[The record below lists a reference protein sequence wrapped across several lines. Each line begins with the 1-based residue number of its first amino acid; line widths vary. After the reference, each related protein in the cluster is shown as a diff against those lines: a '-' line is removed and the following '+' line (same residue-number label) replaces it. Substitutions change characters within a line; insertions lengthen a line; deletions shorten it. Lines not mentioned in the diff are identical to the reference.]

1 MIKKILVPV
10 DYSEASLNA
19 LESAIYIAEK
29 HNATLYILHIQD
41 IIPDTEASHAS
52 GNTKELYSA
61 MAGNLMIKH
70 GLKTNVIFAEGIVG
84 HVIVKTIFETKTD
97 LVIMGSHGESGHR
110 NLFIGSNAYYVTKR
124 ATCPVLLIPPGKKW
138 KEFEKILFPAR
149 PALFSSK
156 LHHFIYELV
165 KFNAQ
170 KCMVHVLDVST
181 DKLFSN
187 EHWQSAITSELK
199 NNDLAGK
206 IEVAF
211 SVNISADIAKSVLS
225 SAKNIK
231 ADLLVISPG
240 VDIATRPFFVGPFSQ
255 KIINHSRIPV
265 LSILRSSENEAENW
279 QKT

>member
-29 HNATLYILHIQD
+29 HNATLHILHIQD
-41 IIPDTEASHAS
+41 IIPDTEESHTS
-52 GNTKELYSA
+52 GNSKELYSA
-61 MAGNLMIKH
+61 MAGDLMIKH

-84 HVIVKTIFETKTD
+84 HVIVKTIFEKKTD

-138 KEFEKILFPAR
+138 KEFEKIIFPVR
-149 PALFSSK
+149 PALFYSK

-165 KFNAQ
+165 KFNTQ
-170 KCMVHVLDVST
+170 KCTVHILDVSAN
-181 DKLFSN
+181 KLSN
-187 EHWQSAITSELK
+187 TENWQSEITREVK
-199 NNDLAGK
+199 NNKFSEK

-265 LSILRSSENEAENW
+265 LSILRSSKNESEKW
-279 QKT
+279 Q